1 MAASY
6 GQNPWTSEQRMVEEL
21 DSGDDSDTQGVG
33 LTTGRRFA
41 SDSLRFTGID
51 MGEGTVGPR
60 RRHAHG
66 RLEDDE
72 SSDSDQ
78 DSERGNENQAL
89 REEEDA
95 LVESAMQRIRRAQ
108 AKGKQEVKL
117 NKKELAA
124 LERRKKRLQAEAEDE
139 KKKKKKK
146 EQRYAVPL
154 SELAPLSQKASRGG
168 SKVSSDVLPRHPSPE
183 LLAKTQGG
191 KVQPPVGWFAH
202 PSSSRPSI
210 AETRR
215 AFEPNSDREGSSS
228 SSLQYSYVQP
238 PGPPT
243 NSRHL
248 SDPYVRPRS
257 TRGPQPHEE
266 AVRVSQYGAS
276 ASASVPSVPST
287 LDPFRFMT
295 AGAQAPYHAGSTAAL
310 RHGSGSS
317 AYIDPSYASGSSRR
331 QSRQISPD
339 ATESEEEDDDE
350 ESDEAG
356 AGVRLGS
363 SNVGPSTSR
372 EQIIVEHDREPTPPT
387 RPVTRSSRKA
397 SANTSSPKRKSVG
410 SSHSRKKKS
419 SK

>member
-1 MAASY
+1 
-6 GQNPWTSEQRMVEEL
+6 
-21 DSGDDSDTQGVG
+21 
-33 LTTGRRFA
+33 
-41 SDSLRFTGID
+41 

-60 RRHAHG
+60 RRYAYG
-66 RLEDDE
+66 RPEDDD

-78 DSERGNENQAL
+78 DSVRGNEDQAL
-89 REEEDA
+89 LEEEDA

-124 LERRKKRLQAEAEDE
+124 LEQRKKRMQAEASGE

-154 SELAPLSQKASRGG
+154 SELGPLSQKERRG
-168 SKVSSDVLPRHPSPE
+168 SKISGDALPRHPSPE
-183 LLAKTQGG
+183 LLARTQGG

-202 PSSSRPSI
+202 PSSRPSI
-210 AETRR
+210 ADSRR
-215 AFEPNSDREGSSS
+215 AFEPSSDREGSS

-238 PGPPT
+238 PGPHPNT
-243 NSRHL
+243 RHL
-248 SDPYVRPRS
+248 SDPAVRPRS
-257 TRGPQPHEE
+257 TRGALPLEE
-266 AVRVSQYGAS
+266 ARRSQYGAS

-295 AGAQAPYHAGSTAAL
+295 AGAQAPYHAGSAAAV
-310 RHGSGSS
+310 RHGSSSS
-317 AYIDPSYASGSSRR
+317 AYMDPSYASGSSRR
-331 QSRQISPD
+331 HSRQISPD

-350 ESDEAG
+350 DEMSDVAG
-356 AGVRLGS
+356 AGGRFGS
-363 SNVGPSTSR
+363 SNVGPSNSR
-372 EQIIVEHDREPTPPT
+372 EQIVVELDREPTPPT

-397 SANTSSPKRKSVG
+397 SASASSPKRKPVG
-410 SSHSRKKKS
+410 SGHSRKKKS

>member
-6 GQNPWTSEQRMVEEL
+6 GQNPWASGQRMVEEL

-33 LTTGRRFA
+33 LTTGGRFA
-41 SDSLRFTGID
+41 SDPLRFTGID

-60 RRHAHG
+60 RRYAHG
-66 RLEDDE
+66 RSEDDE

-78 DSERGNENQAL
+78 DSERGSENQAL
-89 REEEDA
+89 REKEDA

-124 LERRKKRLQAEAEDE
+124 LERQKKRLQAEASGEN
-139 KKKKKKK
+139 KKKKKK

-154 SELAPLSQKASRGG
+154 SELGPLSQKASRGR
-168 SKVSSDVLPRHPSPE
+168 SKVSSDALPRHPSPE

-191 KVQPPVGWFAH
+191 KIQPPVGWFAH
-202 PSSSRPSI
+202 PSSSSRPSV
-210 AETRR
+210 ADSRR
-215 AFEPNSDREGSSS
+215 AFEQTSDRESSS

-238 PGPPT
+238 PGPPP

-257 TRGPQPHEE
+257 TRGPLPHEE
-266 AVRVSQYGAS
+266 ARMSQYG

-295 AGAQAPYHAGSTAAL
+295 AGAQAPYHAGSAANL

-317 AYIDPSYASGSSRR
+317 SYIDPSYAGGSSRR
-331 QSRQISPD
+331 QSRQMSPD
-339 ATESEEEDDDE
+339 ATESEEDDDDE
-350 ESDEAG
+350 ESDEVG
-356 AGVRLGS
+356 AGVQMGS
-363 SNVGPSTSR
+363 SNVGPSTGR
-372 EQIIVEHDREPTPPT
+372 EQIIVELDRETTPPA

-397 SANTSSPKRKSVG
+397 SANTSSPKRKPVG
-410 SSHSRKKKS
+410 GGHSRKKKS